1 MKFKTINPYNNRPI
15 EEFETFSDE
24 KIADMLYISSQAFT
38 TWKSKTYNERA
49 DAFFKLSDI
58 LRTRQLAF
66 ADTISKE
73 MGKPI
78 REAKAEIM
86 KCAWVCDYY
95 AQHADKFLAD
105 EEVKTDATKSFIT
118 YEPMGT
124 ILGIMP
130 WNFPFWQV
138 FRFAAPALMAGNTV
152 VLKPA
157 ANTTRTGLVI
167 EYIFLTAGFPRGAFQ
182 TIIADNDQIRQVIG
196 SPFVHGISL
205 TGSEKA
211 GVAVASVSGANIKKT
226 VLELGG
232 SDAFIIFADTADLQE
247 AARIAVQSR
256 MVNTG
261 QSCIAA
267 KRFLV
272 EDKVADRFIDLAKQ
286 YMTKLVVGD
295 PLDEKTDVGPMARL
309 DLAEKL
315 HQQVKKSV
323 KQGAKLILGGEHREC
338 FYLPTILTEVK
349 EEMPV
354 FEEET
359 FGPVMAITIFKTENE
374 AVSLANQTEF
384 GLSATIFTQ
393 DIKKAERLSKRLEV
407 GSVYINT
414 LAKSDP
420 RLPFGGTKKSGYGR
434 ELHAQG
440 IREFTNTKTIY
451 IG

>member
-49 DAFFKLSDI
+49 DVFFKLSDI
-58 LRTRQLAF
+58 LRTRQIAF

-105 EEVKTDATKSFIT
+105 EEVKTDAVKSLIT
-118 YEPMGT
+118 YEPIGT
-124 ILGIMP
+124 VLGIMP

-211 GVAVASVSGANIKKT
+211 GVTVASVAGANIKKT

-232 SDAFIIFADTADLQE
+232 SDAFIVFADTADLQE

-272 EDKVADRFIDLAKQ
+272 EDKVAERFIDLAKQ

-315 HQQVKKSV
+315 HQQVEKSM
-323 KQGAKLILGGEHREC
+323 KQGAKLVLGGEQRES
-338 FYLPTILTEVK
+338 FYMPTILTEVK

-407 GSVYINT
+407 GAVYINT

>member
-15 EEFETFSDE
+15 EEFDAFSDE

-38 TWKSKTYNERA
+38 TWKSKPYNERA
-49 DAFFKLSDI
+49 EMFFKLSDI

-78 REAKAEIM
+78 KEAKAEIM

-105 EEVKTDATKSFIT
+105 EEVKTDAQKSYIS

-138 FRFAAPALMAGNTV
+138 FRFAAPTLMAGNSV

-157 ANTTRTGLVI
+157 ASTIRSGLVI
-167 EYIFLTAGFPRGAFQ
+167 EYIFLTAGFPRGTFQ
-182 TIIADNDQIRQVIG
+182 TIIADNEQIRQMIG
-196 SPFVHGISL
+196 SPFISGVAL
-205 TGSEKA
+205 TGSERA
-211 GVAVASVSGANIKKT
+211 GIAVASAAGAHIKKT

-232 SDAFIIFADTADLQE
+232 SDAFIIFADADLKE
-247 AARIAVQSR
+247 AARVAVQSR
-256 MVNTG
+256 MVNAG

-272 EDKVADRFIDLAKQ
+272 EESALEKFVEFAKQ
-286 YMTKLVVGD
+286 NVEKLIVGD
-295 PLDEKTDVGPMARL
+295 PLDEKTDIGPLVRL
-309 DLAEKL
+309 DAAEKL
-315 HQQVKKSV
+315 HEQIEKSKK
-323 KQGAKLILGGEHREC
+323 KGARVVLGGEYRSC
-338 FYLPTILTEVK
+338 FYSPTIITQVK
-349 EEMPV
+349 AGMPI
-354 FEEET
+354 FDEET
-359 FGPVMAITIFKTENE
+359 FGPVMAITTFKNE
-374 AVSLANQTEF
+374 EEAIRLANATDF
-384 GLSATIFTQ
+384 GLSATVFTQ
-393 DIKKAERLSKRLEV
+393 DNHKATRLSKQLEV
-407 GSVYINT
+407 GAVYINT
-414 LAKSDP
+414 MAKSDP
-420 RLPFGGTKKSGYGR
+420 RMPFGGTKKSGYGR
-434 ELHAQG
+434 ELYTQG
-440 IREFTNTKTIY
+440 IREFTNLKTVY

>member
-49 DAFFKLSDI
+49 EVFFKLSDI

-78 REAKAEIM
+78 KEAKAEIM

-105 EEVKTDATKSFIT
+105 EEVKTDAVKSLIT

-211 GVAVASVSGANIKKT
+211 GAAVASVAGANIKKT
-226 VLELGG
+226 ILELGG
-232 SDAFIIFADTADLQE
+232 SDAFIVFADAADLQE

-256 MVNTG
+256 MVNAG

-272 EDKVADRFIDLAKQ
+272 EDKVAERFIDLAKQ

-315 HQQVKKSV
+315 HQQVEKSM
-323 KQGAKLILGGEHREC
+323 KQGAKLVLGGELRES
-338 FYLPTILTEVK
+338 FYMPTILTEVK
-349 EEMPV
+349 EEMSV

-359 FGPVMAITIFKTENE
+359 FGPVMAITIFKTEDE

-407 GSVYINT
+407 GTVYINT

-440 IREFTNTKTIY
+440 IKEFTNTKTIY

>member
-15 EEFETFSDE
+15 EEFEAFSDE
-24 KIADMLYISSQAFT
+24 KIADMLFISSQAFSS
-38 TWKSKTYNERA
+38 WKLKKYTERA
-49 DAFFKLSDI
+49 EMFFKLSDI

-78 REAKAEIM
+78 KEAKAEIM

-105 EEVKTDATKSFIT
+105 EEVKTDAQKSYIT
-118 YEPMGT
+118 HEPMGT

-138 FRFAAPALMAGNTV
+138 FRFAAPTLMAGNTV

-157 ANTTRTGLVI
+157 ASTIRSGLVI
-167 EYIFLTAGFPRGAFQ
+167 EYIFLTAGFPRGTFQ
-182 TIIADNDQIRQVIG
+182 TIIADNEQIRQMIG
-196 SPFVHGISL
+196 SPFINGVAL
-205 TGSEKA
+205 TGSERA
-211 GVAVASVSGANIKKT
+211 GIAVASAAGAHIKKT

-232 SDAFIIFADTADLQE
+232 SDPFLVFADCDLKD

-256 MVNTG
+256 MVNGG

-272 EDKVADRFIDLAKQ
+272 EESILDRFVELAKQ
-286 YMTKLVVGD
+286 NVEKLVVGD
-295 PLDEKTDVGPMARL
+295 PLDEKTDIGPMARL
-309 DLAEKL
+309 DAAERL
-315 HQQVKKSV
+315 HEQVEKSKK
-323 KQGAKLILGGEHREC
+323 KGARVVMGGDYKNC
-338 FYLPTILTEVK
+338 FYSPTIMTNVK
-349 EEMPV
+349 VGMPI
-354 FEEET
+354 FDEET
-359 FGPVMAITIFKTENE
+359 FGPVMAITSFKTEEE
-374 AVSLANQTEF
+374 AIKLANVTDF

-393 DIKKAERLSKRLEV
+393 DLHKAERVSKQLEV
-407 GSVYINT
+407 GAVFINT
-414 LAKSDP
+414 MAKSDP
-420 RLPFGGTKKSGYGR
+420 RMPFGGTKKSGYGR
-434 ELHAQG
+434 ELYTQG
-440 IREFTNTKTIY
+440 IKEFTNLKTVS